1 MADGN
6 TGNGNVYENHNNND
20 DGSND
25 YNGKVDDNDVN
36 KRFPQFLR
44 DIWWAADLLSESLP
58 PKLLARTAIFSSLE
72 SSPCPAIFFFRLMLL
87 HLILSIKMEIIHKQI
102 FYFTKDG
109 FHNYNI
115 ILKRSYKND

>member
-20 DGSND
+20 NGGND
-25 YNGKVDDNDVN
+25 RNDCNGKVDDNDVN

-58 PKLLARTAIFSSLE
+58 PKLLARTAIFS
-72 SSPCPAIFFFRLMLL
+72 
-87 HLILSIKMEIIHKQI
+87 
-102 FYFTKDG
+102 
-109 FHNYNI
+109 
-115 ILKRSYKND
+115 

>member
-1 MADGN
+1 MMADGN

-44 DIWWAADLLSESLP
+44 DIW
-58 PKLLARTAIFSSLE
+58 
-72 SSPCPAIFFFRLMLL
+72 
-87 HLILSIKMEIIHKQI
+87 
-102 FYFTKDG
+102 
-109 FHNYNI
+109 
-115 ILKRSYKND
+115 